1 MYGRNPDGS
10 VVFLGP
16 LVGRPTSPGPGAS
29 PSPRYRLTAMPAP
42 GPQGIAFVNALAR
55 SPSPNFRDRIP
66 ASFSFSEAPRPREV
80 PCGRTAVDPR
90 AKRPVACA
98 AWAHNFPIQGGKRMI
113 GKMDSVEAPQTGI
126 KQSVFDFV
134 VILFFGVRVWGLEG
148 SWIVWK
154 LPTGSSPSLGPG

>member
-16 LVGRPTSPGPGAS
+16 LARRPTSPGPGAS

-55 SPSPNFRDRIP
+55 SPSPNFRDRTIP
-66 ASFSFSEAPRPREV
+66 SSFSFSEAPRPREV
-80 PCGRTAVDPR
+80 PCGRSAVDPR

-98 AWAHNFPIQGGKRMI
+98 AWAHNFPIQGGRRSI
-113 GKMDSVEAPQTGI
+113 EKMDSVEAPQDRI
-126 KQSVFDFV
+126 KWSVFDFL
-134 VILFFGVRVWGLEG
+134 VILFFFVCVWGLEFCENC
-148 SWIVWK
+148 
-154 LPTGSSPSLGPG
+154 